1 MAKMAPSRDPFIGDG
16 ADLAVFTRLLGS
28 GWMYLDY
35 SEMGKPT
42 NITGGKTFQT
52 YEFHMK
58 THGVFTIKHVDWP
71 ENITGARL
79 LGMCYDVYV
88 FFAN

>member
-1 MAKMAPSRDPFIGDG
+1 MAPSRDPFIGDG

-42 NITGGKTFQT
+42 NITGGKTLQT
-52 YEFHMK
+52 YGFHMK
-58 THGVFTIKHVDWP
+58 THGEFTVKHVD
-71 ENITGARL
+71 
-79 LGMCYDVYV
+79 
-88 FFAN
+88 